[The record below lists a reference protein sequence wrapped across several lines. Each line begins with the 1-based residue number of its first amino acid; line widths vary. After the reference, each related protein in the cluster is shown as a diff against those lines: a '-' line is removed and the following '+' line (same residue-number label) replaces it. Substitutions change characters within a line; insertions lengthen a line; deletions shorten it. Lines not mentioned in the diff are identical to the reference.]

1 MKIPRKLALSF
12 LIICVSAAAMMGV
25 FFTNITAIRNAS
37 ESNNLS
43 QDIHAKTLTLE
54 TSLLRQN
61 SQMRGFL
68 VTADPTYLKSYTE
81 AESAYDAASGE
92 LEPLLT
98 EPSLRAAL
106 LKSRAATLD
115 WRKAWGDRLIAR
127 VKAGQRK
134 SAEAEVRA
142 AGKAVLTSAAVLP
155 LRDIRDAEVALIAK
169 NSASQQAAIA
179 AAVKG
184 LIIGGIVL
192 IAIAVTLAFGLSRL
206 IAQPVSRLT
215 RTMGDL
221 AAGKNHL
228 TVPDLDRGDEIGDM
242 ARAVLIFRDAA
253 VAKEAADQGAARA
266 EAEQQMVVNTVS
278 LHLSQVAEG
287 NLTAEI
293 TRDFPNTY
301 GAVKTNFNAAVI
313 ALRELI
319 SSVRGSTVS
328 IRTGSVEIAQAS
340 EDLARRTESNA
351 ANLERTSAAVIQIDG
366 RLKNTAEAANR
377 TAERA
382 SGTMTTV
389 ADGRSTADQA
399 VQAMSRVTADERRE
413 TVADAARMVAR
424 PTMFGIAII
433 ALVYVPVLSLGGV
446 EGKLFQPMAQAVMLA
461 IVAGLVWTFTVV
473 PALSA
478 WLLRSPASDK
488 DDSRHKGLIG
498 LAERGYAPTLERAL
512 AHPKLLVIG
521 ALVMLAVTFGV
532 FKTLGSQFTPQL
544 DEGAITAMV
553 YRPVGMSLERSLR
566 IEQETERRIRAQFPQ
581 VSHTFSR
588 IGTSEVATDPMPPNE
603 NDLYTFYTPEKD
615 WPTGDGKP
623 KTKAELVTGIE
634 KIGRQVYKGQS
645 FEFAQPIEMRFN
657 EMLEGVRA
665 DVSVKIFG
673 EDYDVLEQAAK
684 QAKAILDKQPG
695 TEHVE
700 FETAGRPKS
709 IVVELDHA
717 AMLRLGLGTAEVNS
731 AITEAI
737 AGAEVGFIPE
747 GEARHMIVVR
757 MPESLRA
764 DPAAILALPLR
775 VGDYG
780 MVPLSRVA
788 RLRVAPKV
796 EPILHDGGKRRA
808 ALMVTLNTSDLAGY
822 VAKARAAVEG
832 QVKLPPGYR
841 IEFGGQFHQLEA
853 AQKRLSIVVPAA
865 LVLIF
870 LLVYAALGSVKEAAI
885 VYTGIPFAVTG
896 GVLALWLR
904 GMPFSITAAIGFIA
918 LSGIAML
925 NGLVL
930 VDHINALRDGRDG
943 DPRPVDDAVREG
955 ARDRLRPV
963 LSTALV
969 ASIGFVPM
977 AIASG
982 AGAEVQRPLATVVI
996 GGIVTSTLLTLVLLP
1011 SLYRW
1016 LVRDKRS
1023 ETSSEPDCPA
1033 N

>member
-1 MKIPRKLALSF
+1 MFKSMKIPRKLALSF

-293 TRDFPNTY
+293 TRDFPSTY

-399 VQAMSRVTADERRE
+399 VQAMSRVSDSAKGIDSVIEGLDKIAFQTRVLAMNAAVEAGRAGDAGRGFAV
-413 TVADAARMVAR
+413 VADLVSALAMRAEEEAGRARD
-424 PTMFGIAII
+424 
-433 ALVYVPVLSLGGV
+433 
-446 EGKLFQPMAQAVMLA
+446 Q
-461 IVAGLVWTFTVV
+461 
-473 PALSA
+473 LSA
-478 WLLRSPASDK
+478 TQTDIVTAVEAV
-488 DDSRHKGLIG
+488 HKVD
-498 LAERGYAPTLERAL
+498 AAL
-512 AHPKLLVIG
+512 ADITTGVSDVNELL
-521 ALVMLAVTFGV
+521 
-532 FKTLGSQFTPQL
+532 
-544 DEGAITAMV
+544 GAI
-553 YRPVGMSLERSLR
+553 
-566 IEQETERRIRAQFPQ
+566 
-581 VSHTFSR
+581 
-588 IGTSEVATDPMPPNE
+588 ATDNQ
-603 NDLYTFYTPEKD
+603 
-615 WPTGDGKP
+615 
-623 KTKAELVTGIE
+623 A
-634 KIGRQVYKGQS
+634 QS
-645 FEFAQPIEMRFN
+645 
-657 EMLEGVRA
+657 
-665 DVSVKIFG
+665 
-673 EDYDVLEQAAK
+673 
-684 QAKAILDKQPG
+684 
-695 TEHVE
+695 
-700 FETAGRPKS
+700 
-709 IVVELDHA
+709 
-717 AMLRLGLGTAEVNS
+717 S
-731 AITEAI
+731 AITQI
-737 AGAEVGFIPE
+737 
-747 GEARHMIVVR
+747 
-757 MPESLRA
+757 S
-764 DPAAILALPLR
+764 AAISTMDEATQQNAAMVEETSAAARNLATEVNGLSEHAAKFN
-775 VGDYG
+775 VGSPG
-780 MVPLSRVA
+780 GAAHRSSQVRFSGSVKQVPTAAVA
-788 RLRVAPKV
+788 RLVR
-796 EPILHDGGKRRA
+796 
-808 ALMVTLNTSDLAGY
+808 
-822 VAKARAAVEG
+822 
-832 QVKLPPGYR
+832 
-841 IEFGGQFHQLEA
+841 
-853 AQKRLSIVVPAA
+853 PAA
-865 LVLIF
+865 
-870 LLVYAALGSVKEAAI
+870 
-885 VYTGIPFAVTG
+885 
-896 GVLALWLR
+896 
-904 GMPFSITAAIGFIA
+904 
-918 LSGIAML
+918 
-925 NGLVL
+925 
-930 VDHINALRDGRDG
+930 
-943 DPRPVDDAVREG
+943 DADEWQ
-955 ARDRLRPV
+955 
-963 LSTALV
+963 S
-969 ASIGFVPM
+969 F
-977 AIASG
+977 
-982 AGAEVQRPLATVVI
+982 
-996 GGIVTSTLLTLVLLP
+996 
-1011 SLYRW
+1011 
-1016 LVRDKRS
+1016 
-1023 ETSSEPDCPA
+1023 
-1033 N
+1033 